1 MQLLVMYPSRE
12 VFLGMIRD
20 PAYHEGLP
28 DRITGLDNTVFV
40 PTKIALGEA
49 L

>member
-1 MQLLVMYPSRE
+1 MYPSRE
-12 VFLGMIRD
+12 AFLGMIQD

-28 DRITGLDNTVFV
+28 DRIAGPDNTVFI
-40 PTKIALGEA
+40 PTKMALGEA